1 MVYGIVGYKTH
12 AKMILIVRRE
22 TRGLRYYVHIGTGN
36 YHPRTARL
44 YTDYGLLTC
53 DEQIGDDV
61 QAVFMQLT
69 SMGKVPKLNKI
80 LQSPF
85 TLHESLL
92 NKIKNEIKNAEA
104 GKAAKIIF
112 KVNSLIDPQTIQALY
127 EASMAGVRIELI
139 IRGICGL
146 RPGVVGVSEN
156 IHVRSILGRFL
167 EHTRVYYFE
176 NAGKP
181 EVYAGSADLMQR
193 NLFRRVEVVYPIESK
208 PLRERVIKDLQHYL
222 KDNTNSWILRS
233 DGEFERL
240 NPGNVRPFS
249 VQQYLLSELADAS

>member
-1 MVYGIVGYKTH
+1 
-12 AKMILIVRRE
+12 
-22 TRGLRYYVHIGTGN
+22 
-36 YHPRTARL
+36 
-44 YTDYGLLTC
+44 
-53 DEQIGDDV
+53 
-61 QAVFMQLT
+61 
-69 SMGKVPKLNKI
+69 
-80 LQSPF
+80 
-85 TLHESLL
+85 
-92 NKIKNEIKNAEA
+92 
-104 GKAAKIIF
+104 
-112 KVNSLIDPQTIQALY
+112 
-127 EASMAGVRIELI
+127 MAGVRIELI